1 MQFQTKQIKQKI
13 KKLFKA
19 LFAKIWVIL
28 IVGLFLSLILGGLL
42 FWKFILEVTKIKDE
56 GSPAAAIDRALLDNF
71 ETNYL
76 RAKEIFEKT
85 KQIDYLNIFSPA
97 YSILAP
103 ILEEENATT
112 TTPEESSE

>member
-28 IVGLFLSLILGGLL
+28 IAGLLLSLILGGLL
-42 FWKFILEVTKIKDE
+42 FWKFILLATTIEDD
-56 GSPAAAIDRALLDNF
+56 GPPAVAINRVLLNNF

-76 RAKEIFEKT
+76 KAKEIFEKT
-85 KQIDYLNIFSPA
+85 KQIDYLNIFRPA
-97 YSILAP
+97 YSMPAP
-103 ILEEENATT
+103 IIEEESTT
-112 TTPEESSE
+112 TTPEE